1 MANETSS
8 APPKKHRFLR
18 VLLWSAGALIILIVA
33 VYFVATSSAF
43 LKGVIL
49 PRVSKELNAEVSVS
63 DASIHPFKEVVLENV
78 KVQAAGLEPV
88 LTAQKVVLHYSLMD
102 IIRGNIHVD
111 EVTVSSPTVALVEK
125 ADGSRNIDPI
135 LKAQQQQQKPK
146 EPGKPKPPE
155 QPSKPSKPP
164 QIDVRKVAM
173 TGATVRYV
181 KEHKGGTRD
190 ADEISNLNVTLENLK
205 NGQSGKLTIAAD
217 MSVESNPPAPA
228 TNGTLQ
234 AKLDGHFEFA
244 LTPDLKP
251 SSVQG
256 NTRVNVAK
264 ATGAFSDAA
273 TLAVNLD
280 CDATPTEIKQVALK
294 FAKGEAGLAQL
305 LVSGPFDMEKQEG
318 KLTVQ
323 LAGLDK
329 RLLNLIGAKNG
340 LDFGPTTIGSTNQ
353 IELAKAG
360 AVITAAGQLNVNQ
373 FQVTRTNQTT
383 PALDLVT
390 KYNVTVDRNASNA
403 VLRELTINGTQKGNS
418 LIHGE
423 LANPMTVAWGNTA
436 NAMGDSALNLTV
448 TNFNL
453 LDWKPFIGD
462 QVSSGEV
469 AAQLQ
474 VLSQQAGK
482 QVSVNL
488 DSRVQNLA
496 GKAGTNEISGVLVT
510 LQLKARAADLKQ
522 FNLTGCEVAVAQ
534 RDQNL
539 ATVTVAGTYDAESQ
553 NADMQVNLRAALPN
567 LLKVVPQP
575 DASFSSGTFEAVLR
589 IVQRPESGSTAANS
603 KTPPPVVQSITG
615 KAGLSELTG
624 HFNKIEFR
632 GFGTTMDLDINKT
645 PQTLEIR
652 KVAGEVTEGG
662 KPGGNFEISGT
673 YGADQKANITAKL
686 NGFNQVALRP
696 FLEPALADKKLV
708 SIAINA
714 NANAQYNPQGDSAVK
729 ADLQVTNLVVND
741 PKGQIPP
748 KPLEAKV
755 QLDTALQK
763 QVVDIKQAG
772 LTLTPTQ
779 RGKNELKLTGRVDMT
794 KTNAYEGNLK
804 LAAESLDF
812 TTYYDLFAGGPKG
825 EEKKPATPS
834 SKPTTPSTPA
844 PASPPAAPE
853 KEPEPMNL
861 PLRNFTADV
870 NIGQLYLR
878 EIAITNLQTVVK
890 IDGGHV
896 VVNPC
901 QLAINNA
908 PVKLNADLDL
918 GVPGY
923 KYDTSLNLDSVPL
936 APFVNSFQPERKG
949 QLGGT
954 LSVQASVKGQGTT
967 GASLQKHL
975 SGKFDVLTTNM
986 NLHVIDVK
994 SKMLK
999 SIINVVAGIPELI
1012 HDPAAGIG
1020 NVLSSITGGGGGGLT
1035 EELKQS
1041 PIDSVT
1047 VHGSMGSGLVD
1058 LKQALVQ
1065 SAKFEAE
1072 ARGTIKLAPVL
1083 TNSAIDIPVTISLS
1097 RPIAQKLN
1105 LLAADTPANVMYGK
1119 LPDFFAMKG
1128 TIGAPK
1134 EDIKKSVLAG
1144 IALKSVSSVPGSGSV
1159 GGLLNNVG
1167 GLFGGGAK
1175 ASKTNA
1181 PAAMDTNT
1189 PAAPATNAPAQNQNP
1204 VNNLLN
1210 DLFKPKKK

>member
-8 APPKKHRFLR
+8 APPKKRRFLR
-18 VLLWSAGALIILIVA
+18 VLVWSAGVLIILIVA

-78 KVQAAGLEPV
+78 KVQAAGQEPV

-102 IIRGNIHVD
+102 IIGGNIHVD

-135 LKAQQQQQKPK
+135 LKAQQQKPK
-146 EPGKPKPPE
+146 EPGKAKPPE

-173 TGATVRYV
+173 TGATIRYI

-205 NGQSGKLTIAAD
+205 NGQTGKLTIAAD

-234 AKLDGHFEFA
+234 ARLEGHFDLG

-251 SSVQG
+251 GSVQG
-256 NTRVNVAK
+256 NTRVSVAK

-273 TLAVNLD
+273 NLGVTLD
-280 CDATPTEIKQVALK
+280 CDVTPTEIKQVGLT
-294 FAKGEAGLAQL
+294 FAKGEAGLGQL

-329 RLLNLIGAKNG
+329 RLLNLVGAKNG
-340 LDFGPTTIGSTNQ
+340 MDFGPTTIGSTNQ
-353 IELAKAG
+353 IELTKAG
-360 AVITAAGQLNVNQ
+360 TVLTAAGQVNVNQ
-373 FQVTRTNQTT
+373 FQVARTNQTT

-403 VLRELTINGTQKGNS
+403 VLRELTIHGTQKGS
-418 LIHGE
+418 PLIHGE
-423 LANPMTVAWGNTA
+423 LANPMTVAWGNTG
-436 NAMGDSALNLTV
+436 NAMGDSTLNLTV

-453 LDWKPFIGD
+453 VDWKAFIGD

-482 QVSVNL
+482 QVSVSL

-496 GKAGTNEISGVLVT
+496 AKAGTNEITGVLVT
-510 LQLKARAADLKQ
+510 LQVKARAADLKQ
-522 FNLTGCEVAVAQ
+522 FNLTGCELAVAQ
-534 RDQNL
+534 KDQNL
-539 ATVTVAGTYDAESQ
+539 ATVTAAGTYDMESQ

-575 DASFSSGTFEAVLR
+575 DASFTSGTFEAALHV
-589 IVQRPESGSTAANS
+589 IQRPEPGGAKGAAA
-603 KTPPPVVQSITG
+603 VVQSITG
-615 KAGLSELTG
+615 KASLSELTG
-624 HFNKIEFR
+624 HFNQSEFR
-632 GFGTTMDLDINKT
+632 GFGATMDLDINKT
-645 PQTLEIR
+645 PQALEIR

-673 YGADQKANITAKL
+673 YGANQTANITAKL

-812 TTYYDLFAGGPKG
+812 TTYYDLFAGGPKV

-834 SKPTTPSTPA
+834 AKPTTPSTPA
-844 PASPPAAPE
+844 PASASTAPE
-853 KEPEPMNL
+853 KEPEPMKL
-861 PLRNFTADV
+861 PLRNFTVDV

-878 EIAITNLQTVVK
+878 EVAITNLQTGVK

-901 QLAINNA
+901 QLALNGA

-923 KYDTSLNLDSVPL
+923 KYDTSVNLESVPL
-936 APFVNSFQPERKG
+936 APLVNSFQPERKG
-949 QLGGT
+949 QIGGT

-967 GASLQKHL
+967 GTSLQKNL
-975 SGKFDVLTTNM
+975 TGKFDVLTTNM
-986 NLHVIDVK
+986 NLQVLDVK
-994 SKMLK
+994 SKMLR
-999 SIINVVAGIPELI
+999 SVIDVVAGIPELI
-1012 HDPAAGIG
+1012 HDPAGGIG
-1020 NVLSSITGGGGGGLT
+1020 AVLSGLTGGGGGGGLA
-1035 EELKQS
+1035 EELKRS

-1047 VHGSMGSGLVD
+1047 VHGTVGSGLVD

-1134 EDIKKSVLAG
+1134 EDIKKTVLAG

-1181 PAAMDTNT
+1181 PVAMDTNAPPSPT
-1189 PAAPATNAPAQNQNP
+1189 TNPPAKKQDP

-1210 DLFKPKKK
+1210 NLFGPKKK

>member
-1 MANETSS
+1 MSNETVSV
-8 APPKKHRFLR
+8 PPKKRRFLR

-49 PRVSKELNAEVSVS
+49 PKVSKQLNADVTVS

-78 KVQAAGLEPV
+78 KVQAAGQEPV
-88 LTAQKVVLHYSLMD
+88 LTAQKVVLRYSLTD
-102 IIRGNIHVD
+102 IIGGTIHVD
-111 EVTVSSPTVALVEK
+111 EVTVASPTVALIEK

-135 LKAQQQQQKPK
+135 LKAQQAKPK
-146 EPGKPKPPE
+146 EPGKEKPPE

-164 QIDVRKVAM
+164 QIDVRKVAV
-173 TGATVRYV
+173 TGATVRYI

-190 ADEISNLNVTLENLK
+190 ANEISNLNVTLENLK
-205 NGQSGKLTIAAD
+205 NGQTGKLSIAAD

-234 AKLDGHFEFA
+234 ARLDGHFEFA

-251 SSVQG
+251 GSVQG

-273 TLAVNLD
+273 TLGVNLD

-294 FAKGEAGLAQL
+294 FAKGDAGLAQL
-305 LVSGPFDMEKQEG
+305 LVSGPFEMQKQEG

-329 RLLNLIGAKNG
+329 RLLNLVGAKNG

-360 AVITAAGQLNVNQ
+360 AVITAAGQLNVNK

-403 VLRELTINGTQKGNS
+403 VVRELTINGTQKGNA

-423 LANPMTVAWGNTA
+423 LANPMTVAWGNA
-436 NAMGDSALNLTV
+436 ASAMGDSTLNLTV

-462 QVSSGEV
+462 QVSSGDIAV
-469 AAQLQ
+469 QLQ

-488 DSRVQNLA
+488 DTRVQNLA
-496 GKAGTNEISGVLVT
+496 AKAGTNEISGVLVT
-510 LQLKARAADLKQ
+510 LQVKARAADLKK
-522 FNLTGCEVAVAQ
+522 FDLTACEVGVVQ

-539 ATVTVAGTYDAESQ
+539 ANVTAAGTYDTESQ

-567 LLKVVPQP
+567 LLKVMPQP
-575 DASFSSGTFEAVLR
+575 DASFSAGKFEAALR
-589 IVQRPESGSTAANS
+589 IVQRPESGGGT
-603 KTPPPVVQSITG
+603 KTPPQVVQSITG

-624 HFNKIEFR
+624 HFNKMEFR
-632 GFGTTMDLDINKT
+632 GFGTIMDLDVNKT
-645 PQTLEIR
+645 PQAVEIR
-652 KVAGEVTEGG
+652 RIAGEVTEGG
-662 KPGGNFEISGT
+662 KPGGNFEITGT
-673 YGADQKANITAKL
+673 YQTDQTAKIMAKL

-696 FLEPALADKKLV
+696 FLESALADKKLV
-708 SIAINA
+708 SIAINGS
-714 NANAQYNPQGDSAVK
+714 ANAQYNPQGDSAVK

-755 QLDTALQK
+755 QLDAALQK
-763 QVVDIKQAG
+763 QVAEIKQAA
-772 LTLTPTQ
+772 LMLTPTQ

-812 TTYYDLFAGGPKG
+812 TTYYDLFAGGPKP
-825 EEKKPATPS
+825 EEKKPATTGS
-834 SKPTTPSTPA
+834 SKPETPATPA
-844 PASPPAAPE
+844 PAPAKPE
-853 KEPEPMNL
+853 KEPEPMTL

-870 NIGQLYLR
+870 NIGRLYLH
-878 EIAITNLQTVVK
+878 EVEITNLQTAVK

-901 QLAINNA
+901 QLALNGA
-908 PVKLNADLDL
+908 PIKANADLDL
-918 GVPGY
+918 SIPGY
-923 KYDTSLNLDSVPL
+923 KYDTSLDMNSVPL
-936 APFVNSFQPERKG
+936 APLVNSFQPERKG
-949 QLGGT
+949 QIAGT
-954 LSVQASVKGQGTT
+954 LTTQAKIKGQGTT
-967 GASLQKHL
+967 GASLQKNL
-975 SGKFDVLTTNM
+975 SGQFDVLTTNM
-986 NLHVIDVK
+986 NLSVVNVK
-994 SKMLK
+994 GKMLK
-999 SIINVVAGIPELI
+999 SVINTVAALPELI
-1012 HDPAAGIG
+1012 HDPAKGLSDLVAGA
-1020 NVLSSITGGGGGGLT
+1020 TGGSGLL
-1035 EELKQS
+1035 EELKRS
-1041 PIDSVT
+1041 PLDSIT
-1047 VHGSMGSGLVD
+1047 VHGTAGSGHVNLT
-1058 LKQALVQ
+1058 QALVQ
-1065 SAKFEAE
+1065 SPAFEA
-1072 ARGTIKLAPVL
+1072 AAKGDIILAPVL
-1083 TNSAIDIPVTISLS
+1083 NNSALNIPVSISLG
-1097 RPIAQKLN
+1097 RQLAQRFN
-1105 LLAADTPANVMYGK
+1105 LAPADMTTNTLFVK
-1119 LPDFFAMKG
+1119 LPDFLTIKG
-1128 TIGAPK
+1128 TVGDVK
-1134 EDIKKSVLAG
+1134 TERKDSVLAG
-1144 IALKSVSSVPGSGSV
+1144 MALKGAAGAASGTVGNILNSV
-1159 GGLLNNVG
+1159 GGLL
-1167 GLFGGGAK
+1167 GGGTKSAN
-1175 ASKTNA
+1175 TNA
-1181 PAAMDTNT
+1181 ATGTNT
-1189 PAAPATNAPAQNQNP
+1189 PSTSTNAPAQNQNP
-1204 VNNLLN
+1204 VDNLLKG
-1210 DLFKPKKK
+1210 LFGPKKK